1 MSPLS
6 SDSPSRPLWRIRC
19 SSSPGSTLPLAA
31 GHHQSLERREA
42 HRGVDAARL
51 ALGIDFDRAE
61 GAAGAELAAD
71 QVADVWISGRDRF
84 AHVLVVEA
92 VAAKAAQA
100 LLAPGCRDG
109 VGGGGFAE
117 TGVEGGVEAG
127 TLLDGAAL
135 QLALQPVD
143 GLHAGPLCS
152 GAKGTR
158 FASSASTCGLSSVGA
173 LKWAPPCTIR

>member
-1 MSPLS
+1 VQQQPWI
-6 SDSPSRPLWRIRC
+6 DAAA
-19 SSSPGSTLPLAA
+19 AA

-71 QVADVWISGRDRF
+71 QAADVWISGRDRF

-92 VAAKAAQA
+92 VEAKAAQA
-100 LLAPGCRDG
+100 LLAPACWDG

-117 TGVEGGVEAG
+117 AGVEGGVEAG
-127 TLLDGAAL
+127 PLFDGAAL
-135 QLALQPVD
+135 QLALQLALQPVD
-143 GLHAGPLCS
+143 CLQRWAVVQRGQGHQIFQLRQHLRAQQGGS
-152 GAKGTR
+152 AEVGT
-158 FASSASTCGLSSVGA
+158 TVHDPVNYKLG
-173 LKWAPPCTIR
+173 